1 MNAYYIKC
9 LLPAPSRL
17 LLSSFLTHCT
27 HPSLC
32 CYHAKQEKVLLPAA
46 ITHSPHHSVIS
57 YFSSPPSQSHI
68 FADPTSTYSPCTP
81 ANGFHRMCSNLVLP
95 TTFHPGNRLPG
106 FSIQINRDGHTVC
119 QNYFL
124 CLPRPSHLISYHV
137 FIELKHSSY

>member
-1 MNAYYIKC
+1 MPTSSTIPPSSVILSHSLHSSLSM
-9 LLPAPSRL
+9 LLPCE
-17 LLSSFLTHCT
+17 T
-27 HPSLC
+27 
-32 CYHAKQEKVLLPAA
+32 KKVLLTAA

-81 ANGFHRMCSNLVLP
+81 ANGFHMMCSNLVLP